1 MKVNKIILT
10 VFAATLF
17 AYCSKS
23 KDDVS
28 IDFGKAPKQLNAD
41 QDLASKTFGVIT
53 DVAYNAENPDSP
65 DKVYLGKVLY
75 HDTKLSSTGH
85 NSCNSCHN
93 LNSYGVDNQSFST
106 GDNGGKG
113 GRNSPTTFNAAAH
126 FVQFWDGRAKDVEE
140 QAGGP
145 VMNPAEMAMP
155 NENEV
160 IKRLKNTDFYL
171 ALFQKAFPSD
181 KDPITFTN
189 MRKAIAAFERN
200 LMTKSRFDK
209 YMDGDANALTSEE
222 VAGMKK
228 FIDVG
233 CASCHNGATV
243 GGQSYQKFGVYEPY
257 EKYTKSTKVDN
268 GRMDVTKNEADK
280 FMFKVPSL
288 RNVEKTYPYF
298 HDGSIKDLNEAVKIM
313 AKVQL
318 NKNLTDAEVNQITSF
333 MKTLTAD
340 IPAEAKQI
348 PKEIAAK

>member
-1 MKVNKIILT
+1 MKFNKIILT
-10 VFAATLF
+10 ILVSTLLV
-17 AYCSKS
+17 YCSKN
-23 KDDVS
+23 KNDAS
-28 IDFGKAPKQLNAD
+28 IDFGTAPKQLNAD
-41 QDLASKTFGVIT
+41 QELASKTFGVIS
-53 DVAYNAENPDSP
+53 DVAYNAENTDSP
-65 DKVYLGKVLY
+65 DKVYLGKALY
-75 HDTKLSSTGH
+75 HDTRLSSTGN

-93 LNSYGVDNQSFST
+93 LDTYGVDNQSFST

-145 VMNPAEMAMP
+145 VLNPAEMAMP
-155 NENEV
+155 SENEV
-160 IKRLKNTDFYL
+160 INRLKKTDFYL
-171 ALFQKAFPSD
+171 ALFQKAFPND
-181 KDPITFTN
+181 KDPMTFTN
-189 MRKAIAAFERN
+189 MRKAIAAFERT

-209 YMDGDANALTSEE
+209 YMDGDAKALTNEE
-222 VAGMKK
+222 IAGMKK

-233 CASCHNGATV
+233 CASCHSGATV

-257 EKYTKSTKVDN
+257 EKYTKSAKVDN

-333 MKTLTAD
+333 MKALTAD
-340 IPAEAKQI
+340 IPSEAKQI
-348 PKEIAAK
+348 PKEIALK